1 MDRNDI
7 LILLRHEL
15 SSVATNPATIQFD
28 AMDKKLGLDSGT
40 TKEYLHDGAAKAGL
54 EVIEEGQ
61 TLAVL
66 RKLPLEPIRL
76 QRA

>member
-15 SSVATNPATIQFD
+15 SAVMTNPTTIKFD
-28 AMDKKLGLDSGT
+28 AIDEKLGLDPGT
-40 TKEYLHDGAAKAGL
+40 TKENLHDGAAKAGL

-66 RKLPLEPIRL
+66 RKIPAEPSRL
-76 QRA
+76 QRG